1 MSCECTYSDSP
12 QVQLLQDRNS
22 GQNLSEV
29 WKTEA
34 TFVGYLVKCSK
45 TLLSLQ
51 VQFSFMKLDL
61 SFHKPAARPMNNS
74 ARTRVVWGDPPA
86 DGCLGKGAGEG

>member
-12 QVQLLQDRNS
+12 QVRRLQDRNS

-34 TFVGYLVKCSK
+34 TFVGYLASCSK
-45 TLLSLQ
+45 AFLSPQ
-51 VQFSFMKLDL
+51 EQFSFMKLYL
-61 SFHKPAARPMNNS
+61 SFQKPAARPMNNS
-74 ARTRVVWGDPPA
+74 AGTRVVWGDPPA
-86 DGCLGKGAGEG
+86 DGCPGKGAEQG